1 LPSPV
6 PPGPDEPAEAPY
18 TGGSGLSPAPD
29 PDRYDPSRDATSQRA
44 SQPGRR
50 PSPFPQDEV
59 PPTPAAGWREDVSHT
74 APIPILPPDFVP
86 ADLPPA
92 AVAKPFTPA
101 PEPPAAAAEPPA
113 AVAEPFTPAP
123 EPLAAAAE
131 PPAAAYPAYVAD
143 AYHAPTQAMLDS
155 VTMTTV
161 VDEPQASAVATI
173 APPRIAAPAAEP
185 RKPLGDTISDALPK
199 TVRNSLE
206 AIGGLYTMFGSS
218 TLRLGQDIVRRE
230 FNVGEFFDRAWFLI
244 KVTVLPVLLISL
256 PLGVGIAIQIG
267 ALAAQIGAKS
277 FVGAADAVGVLREA
291 SPIVTALLLAGVGG
305 SAVCAELGART
316 IREEIDAMIVLG
328 LDPLR
333 RLVGP
338 LMVAGV
344 IVSAFLNAIVIFVS
358 VLSAYLFDLVVL
370 HGTRGSFFGSFTQFA
385 TVADFFTSE
394 IKAMTFGLTAIMI
407 ASYKGLN
414 AKRGPTGVGEAVNQA
429 VVVTGIV
436 LFGLNL
442 VITEIFF
449 ALVPQRTF

>member
-1 LPSPV
+1 MPSPV
-6 PPGPDEPAEAPY
+6 PPGPDEPVETPY
-18 TGGSGLSPAPD
+18 YGRSGLPAASD
-29 PDRYDPSRDATSQRA
+29 PDRYDPSRDAQRRETVSGPEGTA
-44 SQPGRR
+44 RAPRR
-50 PSPFPQDEV
+50 PSPFPSDEV
-59 PPTPAAGWREDVSHT
+59 PGAVAPAREDLSHT
-74 APIPILPPDFVP
+74 APIPILPSDYVP
-86 ADLPPA
+86 TDLPSGPPGA
-92 AVAKPFTPA
+92 ESEFPYF
-101 PEPPAAAAEPPA
+101 EP
-113 AVAEPFTPAP
+113 
-123 EPLAAAAE
+123 
-131 PPAAAYPAYVAD
+131 D
-143 AYHAPTQAMLDS
+143 AYHPPSRAVLDAMP
-155 VTMTTV
+155 MTTL
-161 VDEPQASAVATI
+161 VDEPQTSAVATL
-173 APPRIAAPAAEP
+173 APPVVSSPVARTATEP
-185 RKPLGDTISDALPK
+185 RKPLGDTISDSLPK

-206 AIGGLYTMFGSS
+206 AVGGLYTMLASS
-218 TLRLGQDIVRRE
+218 MLRLGQDIVRRE

-394 IKAMTFGLTAIMI
+394 IKAMSFGLTAIMI